1 MKKRKSSLSM
11 SKVLVIS
18 TGKNHSLE
26 LNHSQNE
33 FKMLLHEIDLEVV
46 EFFSQNIETIDKGTY
61 IGVGKLQEVA
71 AYYHQYNEEN
81 PDDPISLI
89 ACNFELSGLQKK
101 NISRITCAEI
111 IDRTFVILDIF
122 EKNAKTREAKLQ
134 VSIARLQY
142 LKNHLIDE
150 HASYSQVT
158 SGSGHNKGK
167 GEKQIELSRRQINN
181 AINQK
186 KKELESIKLSRRNS
200 RTARLNNP
208 IPKICIVGYTNAGK
222 STLMNRLVSLGKED
236 KTVLEKNAL
245 FATLETATRGISV
258 FGYPSFFLTDT
269 VGFIS
274 NLPVYLI
281 DAFRSTLEEIK
292 EADLLVQVVD
302 ISDPFKE
309 EEIETTKSIIKD
321 LEADN
326 VPMINIYNKYDLL
339 AGSTNFLPK
348 EDELIVSLLN
358 EDDVIDALKFIVS
371 NVTKNWEKRTI
382 SLPYSVDFV
391 TFSKENYV
399 ISKIE
404 KEDCYV
410 CEVFLNPAFKYKYL
424 ID

>member
-1 MKKRKSSLSM
+1 MLS
-11 SKVLVIS
+11 I
-18 TGKNHSLE
+18 GKNHSLE
-26 LNHSQNE
+26 LNHAQNE
-33 FKMLLHEIDLEVV
+33 FKMLLHEINLEVV
-46 EFFSQNIETIDKGTY
+46 ECFSQNIDSIDKATY
-61 IGVGKLQEVA
+61 VGVGKLQEVA
-71 AYYHQYNEEN
+71 AFYHQYNEEH
-81 PDDPISLI
+81 PDDPLTLI

-101 NISRITCAEI
+101 NISSITCTEI

-122 EKNAKTREAKLQ
+122 EKNARTREAKLQ

-142 LKNHLIDE
+142 LRNHLIDE
-150 HASYSQVT
+150 KASYSQVT

-181 AINQK
+181 AINQR
-186 KKELESIKLSRRNS
+186 KKELETIKLSRRNS
-200 RTARLNNP
+200 RVSRLNNP

-222 STLMNRLVSLGKED
+222 STLMNRLVSLSKED

-274 NLPVYLI
+274 HLPVYLI

-326 VPMINIYNKYDLL
+326 IPMINIYNKYDLL
-339 AGSTNFLPK
+339 AGSANFIPK
-348 EDELIVSLLN
+348 EDELMVSLLN
-358 EDDVIDALKFIVS
+358 EEDVIEALKFIVS

-382 SLPYSVDFV
+382 TLPYSVDFV

>member
-1 MKKRKSSLSM
+1 M

-71 AYYHQYNEEN
+71 VYYHQYNEEN

-222 STLMNRLVSLGKED
+222 STLMNRLVSLSKED

-274 NLPVYLI
+274 NLPVYLV

-292 EADLLVQVVD
+292 EANLLVQVVD

-326 VPMINIYNKYDLL
+326 IPMINIYNKYDLL

-358 EDDVIDALKFIVS
+358 EDDVIEALKFIVS

>member
-1 MKKRKSSLSM
+1 MD
-11 SKVLVIS
+11 KVLVIS

-26 LNHSQNE
+26 LNHAQNE
-33 FKMLLHEIDLEVV
+33 FKMLLHEINLEVV
-46 EFFSQNIETIDKGTY
+46 EYFSQNIDAIDKATY

-71 AYYHQYNEEN
+71 AYYQQYNEEN
-81 PDDPISLI
+81 PEDPITLI

-150 HASYSQVT
+150 KASYSQVT
-158 SGSGHNKGK
+158 SGTGHNKGK

-181 AINQK
+181 AINQR
-186 KKELESIKLSRRNS
+186 KKELETIKLSRRNS
-200 RTARLNNP
+200 RVSRLNNP

-222 STLMNRLVSLGKED
+222 STLMNRLVSLSKED

-274 NLPVYLI
+274 HLPIYLI

-302 ISDPFKE
+302 ISDPFQE
-309 EEIETTKSIIKD
+309 EEIATTKSIIKD

-326 VPMINIYNKYDLL
+326 IPMINIYNKYDLL
-339 AGSTNFLPK
+339 GGSANFIPK
-348 EDELIVSLLN
+348 EDELMVSLLN
-358 EDDVIDALKFIVS
+358 EEDVIESLKFIVS

-382 SLPYSVDFV
+382 SLPYSIDFV

-410 CEVFLNPAFKYKYL
+410 CDVFLNPAFKYKYL

>member
-1 MKKRKSSLSM
+1 MD
-11 SKVLVIS
+11 KVLVIS

-26 LNHSQNE
+26 LNHAQNE
-33 FKMLLHEIDLEVV
+33 FKMLLHEINLEVV
-46 EFFSQNIETIDKGTY
+46 EYFSQNIDTIDKATY

-71 AYYHQYNEEN
+71 AYYQQYNEEN
-81 PDDPISLI
+81 PEDPITLI

-150 HASYSQVT
+150 KASYSQVT

-181 AINQK
+181 AINQR
-186 KKELESIKLSRRNS
+186 KKELETIKLSRRNS
-200 RTARLNNP
+200 RVSRLNNP

-222 STLMNRLVSLGKED
+222 STLMNRLVSLSKED

-274 NLPVYLI
+274 HLPIYLI

-309 EEIETTKSIIKD
+309 EEIATTKSIIKD

-326 VPMINIYNKYDLL
+326 IPMINIYNKYDLL
-339 AGSTNFLPK
+339 GGSANFIPK
-348 EDELIVSLLN
+348 EDELMVSLLN
-358 EDDVIDALKFIVS
+358 EEDVVEALRFIVS

-382 SLPYSVDFV
+382 SLPYSIDFV

-404 KEDCYV
+404 KEDCYF

>member
-1 MKKRKSSLSM
+1 MENDFQ
-11 SKVLVIS
+11 KVVVIS
-18 TGKNHSLE
+18 VGKNHSLE
-26 LNHSQNE
+26 LNHAQNE
-33 FKMLLHEIDLEVV
+33 FALLLKEIECEPVAY
-46 EFFSQNIETIDKGTY
+46 FSQNIDTIDKATY
-61 IGVGKLQEVA
+61 LGVGKLREVVSFINGYNQE
-71 AYYHQYNEEN
+71 H
-81 PDDPISLI
+81 PDDPISLV
-89 ACNFELSGLQKK
+89 ATNFELSGLQKK
-101 NISRITCAEI
+101 NISDMIGVEI

-142 LKNHLIDE
+142 LKNHLINE
-150 HASYSQVT
+150 QASYSQVT

-181 AINQK
+181 AINQR
-186 KKELESIKLSRRNS
+186 KKELESIKLSRRNM
-200 RTARLNNP
+200 RVARKNNP

-222 STLMNRLVSLGKED
+222 STLMNRLVSLSKED

-274 NLPVYLI
+274 HLPIYLI

-309 EEIETTKSIIKD
+309 EEINTTKQIIKD

-326 VPMINIYNKYDLL
+326 IPMVNIYNKYDLL
-339 AGSTNFLPK
+339 GGAANFLPK
-348 EDELIVSLLN
+348 EDELMVSLLD
-358 EDDVIDALKFIVS
+358 EQDVIDALKFIVS
-371 NVTKNWEKRTI
+371 NVTKTWDKCILT
-382 SLPYSVDFV
+382 LPYTVDFV
-391 TFSKENYV
+391 SFSKENYV
-399 ISKIE
+399 ISKKE
-404 KEDCYV
+404 KEDGYE
-410 CEVFLNPAFKYKYL
+410 CEVFLNPAFKYKY
-424 ID
+424 IKN

>member
-1 MKKRKSSLSM
+1 MD
-11 SKVLVIS
+11 KVLVIS

-26 LNHSQNE
+26 LNHAQNE
-33 FKMLLHEIDLEVV
+33 FKMLLHEINLEVV
-46 EFFSQNIETIDKGTY
+46 EYFSQNIDTIDKATY

-71 AYYHQYNEEN
+71 AYYQQYNEEN
-81 PDDPISLI
+81 PEDPITLI

-150 HASYSQVT
+150 KASYSQVT

-181 AINQK
+181 AINQR
-186 KKELESIKLSRRNS
+186 KKELETIKLSRRNS
-200 RTARLNNP
+200 RVSRLNNP

-222 STLMNRLVSLGKED
+222 STLMNRLVSLSKED

-274 NLPVYLI
+274 HLPIYLI

-309 EEIETTKSIIKD
+309 EEIATTKSIIKD

-326 VPMINIYNKYDLL
+326 IPMINIYNKYDLL
-339 AGSTNFLPK
+339 GGSANFIPK
-348 EDELIVSLLN
+348 EDELMVSLLN
-358 EDDVIDALKFIVS
+358 EEDVVEALRFIVS

-382 SLPYSVDFV
+382 SLPYSIDFV